1 MPIEKL
7 SGQEMSAFCDALSS
21 AFPER
26 NRLVVLVRTR
36 LDAKLD
42 EITGANTSL
51 TDAIFDL
58 VAWAESHARLRD
70 LLESALAENQTN
82 DSLRRLER
90 LLLSPSGAPSALP
103 SRVEIGP
110 PPGLRAGAEKFRSV
124 SLDRLTNWQRRLRVC
139 AQAVCRIE
147 KENTITTGFLV
158 GPDIVM
164 TCFWAMEDLIP
175 DEIRGVEVNIAAPLP
190 VAQSVML
197 RFGQVT
203 SGLLSQTAS
212 NAQALLT
219 PPAQEGQMYA
229 LADSWLIDSDPER
242 NYALLRVNGMP
253 GMDRGVGGEARRW
266 LRPKAGY
273 RFRKDEPLLI
283 LSYPPGDNIML
294 TYGTQERIR
303 RNGWQVEY
311 TAQTPFGS
319 AGGPCFSEDLRLVA
333 MHFGKRPELEKT
345 ERVSKPKKGAEK
357 AEVSI
362 QKYGVS
368 LPSLLRREE
377 FLSALLEELPFF

>member
-7 SGQEMSAFCDALSS
+7 TGQEMSAFCDALLS

-26 NRLVVLVRTR
+26 NRLTVLVRTR
-36 LDAKLD
+36 LDAKLE

-51 TDAIFDL
+51 TEAIFDL
-58 VAWAESHARLRD
+58 VAWGESQGRLRD
-70 LLESALAENQTN
+70 LLESARAENQAN

-90 LLLSPSGAPSALP
+90 LLLSPTGASSVLP
-103 SRVEIGP
+103 SPLEISP
-110 PPGLRAGAEKFRSV
+110 PPGLRVGPEKFRSV
-124 SLDRLTNWQRRLRVC
+124 SLDRLMHWQRRLRVC

-164 TCFWAMEDLIP
+164 TCFWAIEDLLP
-175 DEIRGVEVNIAAPLP
+175 DENRGLDKNMAAPSP
-190 VAQSVML
+190 VTQSIVL

-203 SGLLSQTAS
+203 SGLFPTNIT
-212 NAQALLT
+212 NAPSLPT
-219 PPAQEGQMYA
+219 GGVQEGQTYV
-229 LADSWLIDSDPER
+229 LADSWLIDSDSGL

-266 LRPKAGY
+266 LRPTAGY
-273 RFRKDEPLLI
+273 IFQKDAPLLI
-283 LSYPPGDNIML
+283 LSYPPEENVVL
-294 TYGTQERIR
+294 TFGTQERLR
-303 RNGWQVEY
+303 SNGWQVDY
-311 TAQTPFGS
+311 TAHTPFGS

-333 MHFGKRPELEKT
+333 MHFGKRPEQ
-345 ERVSKPKKGAEK
+345 EK
-357 AEVSI
+357 AGRVLNTEKGTKKAEASL

-368 LPSLLRREE
+368 LPSLLRREA
-377 FLSALLEELPFF
+377 FLAALLEEFPIF